1 MKKQNE
7 VRYIITAVASIPVIK
22 LNSKTEAYKQAT
34 KPGWGTVEWYSAA
47 DNYTNPV
54 DRDRSDKTQQLAC
67 DEDSS
72 ADLYT
77 KDGRYFGIYPY
88 DEINVK
94 EMPKQAETAAIIHG
108 DSDGWDFWTE
118 DGTIKIFVTYDEN
131 GLVDTCRL
139 GYGDEQ
145 PEAGET
151 VLSFEDLYEAE
162 GPEWDESYRADIPG
176 TVEYQIMQEAASAA
190 AEAQGMDGAAEAARP
205 AQAAED
211 NTTQQDAGTAAEA
224 ASEGRE
230 TALGTPDKMAGTDTT
245 TAADGQQA
253 APWAAQDAPEAAAM
267 ERDKG
272 RQPGGP

>member
-7 VRYIITAVASIPVIK
+7 VRYIVTAVASIPVIK

-54 DRDRSDKTQQLAC
+54 DRDRSDKTQQLTC

-88 DEINVK
+88 DEINVA
-94 EMPKQAETAAIIHG
+94 EMPKQAACAAIIH
-108 DSDGWDFWTE
+108 SDADGFDFWTE

-131 GLVDTCRL
+131 GLVDTYRL

-145 PEAGET
+145 PEEGET
-151 VLSFEDLYEAE
+151 AISFEDLYQQPE
-162 GPEWDESYRADIPG
+162 GDYRETYRAEIPG
-176 TVEYQIMQEAASAA
+176 TLEYQRKQEAASA
-190 AEAQGMDGAAEAARP
+190 
-205 AQAAED
+205 AAED

-245 TAADGQQA
+245 PAADGQQA
-253 APWAAQDAPEAAAM
+253 PPWAREINLGKLYAETRPKA
-267 ERDKG
+267 
-272 RQPGGP
+272 GGGLSVRKKPP